1 MGLYGFTGH
10 ITGPRIKGPYWG
22 PTVPSLEVQA
32 NVKQFRSSMQAAGFK
47 LSGHESFTQLLG
59 AALGSSLL
67 PSLFIAVVPIF
78 TDSTFQTGRGVGR
91 FAADRL
97 NTMLL
102 CLLPILLKNITSV
115 IITGMSCLLFAV
127 VCFGESSRSCP
138 IVPVMLGDARLASE
152 MADEMLKRGIY
163 AVSPEHQQ

>member
-1 MGLYGFTGH
+1 MGLYGFTGY

-67 PSLFIAVVPIF
+67 PSLVIAVVPIF
-78 TDSTFQTGRGVGR
+78 TDSFTCHLPNRQVCRQIR
-91 FAADRL
+91 SRQIANNAAL
-97 NTMLL
+97 ST
-102 CLLPILLKNITSV
+102 
-115 IITGMSCLLFAV
+115 AY
-127 VCFGESSRSCP
+127 
-138 IVPVMLGDARLASE
+138 LA
-152 MADEMLKRGIY
+152 KKI
-163 AVSPEHQQ
+163 